1 MKRLITLGLLVTLL
15 ATLVPACAPKATP
28 TPTSAP
34 TAAPAATPTPAKEA
48 MKAELTVIH
57 WGSSGEKDLYADW
70 IAQFMKEH
78 PNIKVTQ
85 LHVPKGYWDKVAAMF
100 AAGTPP
106 DLMFMG
112 YPEMVRYASEGTLL
126 PLDDYLSKDPE
137 VNKDMFFPALIR
149 AFTYEGKIYGVPKDW
164 NTQVLYYNKTLFDKA
179 GLSYPDETWTWDDVV
194 EAAKKLTAD
203 TDGDGVTDQW
213 GFVTDVGMNR
223 IGAWI
228 YGNGGSI
235 LSEDKTRC
243 TLTDPASVEALKF
256 LTGLMFEH
264 KVAPSK
270 KELGELSAKEMF
282 SSGKAG
288 MYVCGGWRILG
299 FRDIK
304 DFEWDIAPIPISPT
318 SGKRGTVVDTV
329 SWSIAKATKYP
340 DAAWELVKFFVG
352 EKGQVR
358 TAESGMATPSM
369 IKYARSE
376 AFLDPTKP
384 PAHREVLISYT
395 DDEIHYYPVI
405 PKMGE
410 LWDAWGQE
418 LSEMW
423 LGQKSVE
430 DSVKA
435 FCERI
440 EPALPK

>member
-1 MKRLITLGLLVTLL
+1 MKRLMTMGLLVAIVAIL
-15 ATLVPACAPKATP
+15 AAACAPKAAPTP
-28 TPTSAP
+28 TPVP
-34 TAAPAATPTPAKEA
+34 PTPVPEKV
-48 MKAELTVIH
+48 KLTVIH
-57 WGSSGEKDLYADW
+57 WGSSGERDLYAGW
-70 IAQFMKEH
+70 IKQFMEEH
-78 PNIKVTQ
+78 PNIEVEQ
-85 LHVPKGYWDKVAAMF
+85 IHVPKNYWDKVAAMF

-112 YPEMVRYASEGTLL
+112 YPEMVQYASEGTLL
-126 PLDDYLSKDPE
+126 ALDDYLAKDPE
-137 VNKDMFFPALIR
+137 VNKDMFFPALIK
-149 AFTYEGKIYGVPKDW
+149 AFTYKGKIYGVPKDW
-164 NTQVLYYNKTLFDKA
+164 NTQVLYYNKKLFDEA
-179 GLSYPDETWTWDDVV
+179 GLSYPDENWTWDDVV
-194 EAAKKLTAD
+194 EAAKKITAD

-228 YGNGGSI
+228 YANGGSI
-235 LSEDKTRC
+235 LSEDKTKC
-243 TLTDPASVEALKF
+243 TLTEPASVEALKF

-270 KELGELSAKEMF
+270 KELGELSAKETF
-282 SSGKAG
+282 ASGKAG

-304 DFEWDIAPIPISPT
+304 DFEWDIAPIPKSPRT
-318 SGKRGTVVDTV
+318 GKHGTVVDTV

-369 IKYARSE
+369 IKYARSD
-376 AFLDPTKP
+376 AFLKSTP
-384 PAHREVLISYT
+384 PEHRSVLIDYAE
-395 DDEIHYYPVI
+395 DEIHYYPVI

-410 LWDAWGQE
+410 MWDAWSKE

-440 EPALPK
+440 EPVLPK